1 MKISKED
8 QLYSNL
14 MWESYKAFARQV
26 RLYVKL
32 TSKLNKK
39 RRKKIYKNNSIY
51 KFLREKLKENKKLQ
65 AQNKTK
71 GTQNEGKK
79 EN

>member
-1 MKISKED
+1 MKISRED
-8 QLYSNL
+8 QLYSDL

-26 RLYVKL
+26 RLYIKL

-51 KFLREKLKENKKLQ
+51 KFLREKLKENKKLEQ
-65 AQNKTK
+65 QNKNK
-71 GTQNEGKK
+71 GIQNETKK

>member
-71 GTQNEGKK
+71 DVQNEGKK

>member
-1 MKISKED
+1 MKISRED
-8 QLYSNL
+8 QLYSDL

-26 RLYVKL
+26 RLYIKL

-51 KFLREKLKENKKLQ
+51 KFLREKLKESKKLQ

-71 GTQNEGKK
+71 GTQNETKK

>member
-1 MKISKED
+1 MKISRED
-8 QLYSNL
+8 QLYSDL

-26 RLYVKL
+26 RLYIKL

-71 GTQNEGKK
+71 GVKNVAK
-79 EN
+79 

>member
-26 RLYVKL
+26 RLYIKL

-51 KFLREKLKENKKLQ
+51 KFLREKLKENK
-65 AQNKTK
+65 NK
-71 GTQNEGKK
+71 GINNEIKK

>member
-51 KFLREKLKENKKLQ
+51 KSLREKLKENKKLQ

>member
-51 KFLREKLKENKKLQ
+51 RFLREKLKENKKLQ

-71 GTQNEGKK
+71 GVQNEGKK

>member
-1 MKISKED
+1 MKISRED
-8 QLYSNL
+8 QLYSDL

-26 RLYVKL
+26 RLYIKL

-51 KFLREKLKENKKLQ
+51 KFLREKLKQNKKLQ

>member
-8 QLYSNL
+8 QLYSDL